1 MKKTLQIK
9 VEVSADDR
17 ETLDKHLYGDL
28 DYFLKQLMAGKTSGR
43 SSGIMEFAPHLYW
56 ESSFKL
62 E

>member
-9 VEVSADDR
+9 IQVSADDL
-17 ETLDKHLYGDL
+17 ETVDKHLYGDL
-28 DYFLKQLMAGKTSGR
+28 DYFLKQLRAGETSGR
-43 SSGIMEFAPHLYW
+43 SSGIMEFYPHLYW